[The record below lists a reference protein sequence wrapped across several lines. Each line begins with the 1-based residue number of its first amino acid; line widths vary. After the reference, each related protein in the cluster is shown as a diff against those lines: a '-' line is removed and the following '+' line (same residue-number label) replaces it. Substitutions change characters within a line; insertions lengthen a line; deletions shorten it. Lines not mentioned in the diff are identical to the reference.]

1 MALLVVL
8 VLLFAAVG
16 ARLATLQVVAPQDYV
31 ARGEAQRLRTVT
43 LPAER
48 GAIFDRNGMELAL
61 SVRQRTVWADP
72 RLVTDPTGHAGRL
85 APVLG
90 IEAEVLEE
98 QLSADGAFVYLA
110 RKVGDDV
117 AARVDALELDG
128 VSLLD
133 ESKRFAPAEGL
144 ATSLIGDVN
153 LDNVGTSGLERQ
165 YEDVLVGAPGS
176 LSIERG
182 PDGSTIAGGRQ
193 RLEPPDR
200 GDDLVLTLDRSLQF
214 EVERSLGA
222 QITATGALGGTA
234 VVMDP
239 RTGQIL
245 AMANLRSDGEGG
257 PPKPSADNMA
267 VTSVFEPG
275 SVNKVI
281 TLAAA
286 LEEGAFTTD
295 DVLTVPDELQV
306 SVHRYSDSSPH
317 PTEQWSLSDILT
329 KSSNVGT
336 IKIAQELGPAK
347 IDEYLTRFGLGEPT
361 GLGFPDESSGIMLD
375 LDEWSGTS
383 IGSIPIG
390 SGVAVNAVQMLD
402 AFNVI
407 ANGGE
412 LVQPSIVRATIGP
425 DGTERPVAPSSSRRV
440 VSEGTAAAMRAMLA
454 NVITSGTGTE
464 AAIDGYTVAGKTG
477 TAKKPDLER
486 GGYEPGAYMAS
497 FAGFVPAEDPQLSTI
512 VVLDEPRPVFYG
524 GLTAAPVFAD
534 ITRYAL
540 RQLRIPPAQE
550 ALPEVTVTE
559 EGPAPSV
566 PRD

>member
-1 MALLVVL
+1 MLA
-8 VLLFAAVG
+8 LLFAAVG
-16 ARLATLQVVAPQDYV
+16 ARLVSLQVLAPEDYV

-61 SVRQRTVWADP
+61 SVRQQTVWADP
-72 RLVTDPTGHAGRL
+72 RLVTDPAGHAAAL
-85 APVLG
+85 APLLAVD
-90 IEAEVLEE
+90 AAVLEE
-98 QLSADGAFVYLA
+98 RLATKGAFVYLA

-117 AARVDALELDG
+117 AARVDALALDG

-133 ESKRFAPAEGL
+133 ESKRFAPAGEL
-144 ATSLIGDVN
+144 ATSLLGTVD
-153 LDNVGTSGLERQ
+153 LDNIGTSGLERQ
-165 YEDVLVGAPGS
+165 FEDVLVGEPGS

-182 PDGSTIAGGRQ
+182 PDGSTIAGGRHK
-193 RLEPPDR
+193 LEPPDR
-200 GDDLVLTLDRSLQF
+200 GDDLVLTLDRALQF
-214 EVERSLGA
+214 EVERALGA
-222 QITATGALGGTA
+222 QISATGALGGTA

-239 RTGQIL
+239 RNGQIL

-257 PPKPSADNMA
+257 AAKPSKDNMA

-286 LEEGAFTTD
+286 LEEGEFTTE
-295 DVLTVPDELQV
+295 DVLTVPDNLQV
-306 SVHRYSDSSPH
+306 SVHRYSDSSRH
-317 PTEQWSLSDILT
+317 PTEQWTLSDILT
-329 KSSNVGT
+329 QSSNVGT
-336 IKIAQELGPAK
+336 IKIAQELGPER

-361 GLGFPDESSGIMLD
+361 GLGFPDESRGIMLE

-402 AFNVI
+402 AFNVV

-412 LVQPSIVRATIGP
+412 LVQPSIVKATIGP
-425 DGTERPVAPSSSRRV
+425 DGTERPVAPSPARRV
-440 VSEGTAAAMRAMLA
+440 VSEETAAAMRAMLA
-454 NVITSGTGTE
+454 NVVTSGTGTE

-486 GGYEPGAYMAS
+486 GGYEAGAYMAS
-497 FAGFVPAEDPQLSTI
+497 FAGFVPAEDPRLSAI

-540 RQLRIPPAQE
+540 RQLRIPPAQTE
-550 ALPEVTVTE
+550 LPDVAVTE
-559 EGPAPSV
+559 AGPAPLV

>member
-1 MALLVVL
+1 MLVV
-8 VLLFAAVG
+8 LFAAVA
-16 ARLATLQVVAPQDYV
+16 ARLVSLQVVSPEDYV

-61 SVRQRTVWADP
+61 SVRQQTVWADP
-72 RLVTDPTGHAGRL
+72 RLVSAPRAEAALLAPLLDVDVATLEARL
-85 APVLG
+85 AG
-90 IEAEVLEE
+90 
-98 QLSADGAFVYLA
+98 DGAFAYLA
-110 RKVGDDV
+110 RKVSDDV
-117 AARVDALELDG
+117 AARVEALGLDG
-128 VSLLD
+128 VALLD
-133 ESKRFAPAEGL
+133 ESKRFAPAGSL
-144 ATSLIGDVN
+144 AASLVGAVD

-165 YEDVLVGAPGS
+165 YEDVLVGEPGS

-182 PDGSTIAGGRQ
+182 PDGRTIAGGRQ
-193 RLEPPDR
+193 QLEPPDR
-200 GDDLVLTLDRSLQF
+200 GDDLVLTIDRSLQF

-222 QITATGALGGTA
+222 QIAATGALGGTA

-239 RTGQIL
+239 RSGQIL
-245 AMANLRSDGEGG
+245 AMANLRADPDGG
-257 PPKPSADNMA
+257 PPAPSKDNMA

-286 LEEGAFTTD
+286 LEEGLFTID
-295 DVLTVPDELQV
+295 DVLTVPDSLQV

-317 PTEQWSLSDILT
+317 PPSRWSLSDILT
-329 KSSNVGT
+329 QSSNVGT
-336 IKIAQELGPAK
+336 IKVAQALGPER

-361 GLGFPDESSGIMLD
+361 GLGFPDESNGIMLG

-390 SGVAVNAVQMLD
+390 SGVAVNALQMLD

-412 LVQPSIVRATIGP
+412 LVQPSLVRATIGP
-425 DGTERPVAPSSSRRV
+425 DGEERPVDAPPSRRV
-440 VSEGTAAAMRAMLA
+440 VSEETAAAMRAMLA
-454 NVITSGTGTE
+454 NVVTSGTGTE
-464 AAIDGYTVAGKTG
+464 AAIEGYTVAGKTG
-477 TAKKPDLER
+477 TAKKPDLEQ
-486 GGYEPGAYMAS
+486 GGYEQGAYMAS

-534 ITRYAL
+534 ISRYAL
-540 RQLRIPPAQE
+540 RQLRIPPPVAE
-550 ALPEVTVTE
+550 LPEVTVTLT
-559 EGPAPSV
+559 GPAPSV